1 MFISRVAPHLSLLCA
16 LQTPGQSLSESLL
29 PVFPTRC
36 SSLNVKPAADN
47 TQPPQHWSQSWKSS
61 SSLVIHQCPHI
72 RAGSS
77 LAQNLRCKNVLEIRR
92 WKMNRHK
99 YKKLLKRTKFLRRRW
114 MAGGKRSRSK
124 RFEKDLQRIWMIF
137 NKQSKVS
144 ERLKSTD

>member
-1 MFISRVAPHLSLLCA
+1 IVSSA
-16 LQTPGQSLSESLL
+16 LEDTTLL
-29 PVFPTRC
+29 PPLIKRP
-36 SSLNVKPAADN
+36 SP
-47 TQPPQHWSQSWKSS
+47 
-61 SSLVIHQCPHI
+61 
-72 RAGSS
+72 GGG
-77 LAQNLRCKNVLEIRR
+77 
-92 WKMNRHK
+92 HK

>member
-16 LQTPGQSLSESLL
+16 LQTPGQSWSESLL
-29 PVFPTRC
+29 PVFPTCC
-36 SSLNVKPAADN
+36 SSLNVKPAPNN

-77 LAQNLRCKNVLEIRR
+77 CTTPSPSIAQNLHCKNVLEIRR

-99 YKKLLKRTKFLRRRW
+99 YKKVHQVPEE
-114 MAGGKRSRSK
+114 K

-144 ERLKSTD
+144 ERLKAHC